1 MSVRLTLF
9 SLLVFFL
16 GCADTTQCVHC
27 KEDDVRKGATTCK
40 HCGKDPY
47 GHSDTLTQK
56 QEASG
61 KRMQDAAEDLS
72 FKGWV
77 FPASK
82 PHADTEPSKKYK
94 ILLVIYYILFILAVV
109 ALLASLDDADA
120 AGVLIL
126 FIVLA
131 CVARYQMNEWVDSE
145 PIEPIASIPTPINPT
160 DPAPLGKQDIEVIQ
174 PLVLTVPFPKSVQFK
189 KPVTNKNKANLNLQ
203 PVSTLKIDYVPSANA
218 QGLATIPA
226 PKVLSAHPVEA
237 KVLPGRKSTDPG
249 DSHKAHTDGINDAD
263 RIGSLGIASLWCQNS
278 YYNDGKYNDNNWKVV
293 RGVLKANAME
303 LDAYTIHPADHNAT
317 DFLASKHALFYRFKD
332 KQDHVIY
339 ELDIIGVKP
348 VAKIAAREVKPNQF
362 VRLGALLCNRYS
374 KPRTFVI
381 VPASISL
388 TTLHTIGEKVAGGMF
403 GKTAMGHHVK
413 LVFSVNDTP
422 YDTQIT
428 YTAGPADWENRYGQN
443 RRFFPVSDAG
453 QAGVIWQAPA
463 NGKLYVSWFAKNFD
477 SIRTTLLP
485 HDEKA
490 ALASATSDGKGT
502 LFYVMIAETSKV
514 PAGTRDV
521 RLYRTDRD
529 GSKHQVKAQ
538 DAKKNDGGGLNV
550 WKFGT
555 AKNMDND
562 SALQYSDGKLGMILA
577 RRMHLSD
584 DGLNHQGAIA
594 VVFDA
599 EKLTVIKNHGQTSG
613 HSFETFLTIAQDSRF
628 LGVDLGDNYPR
639 GVNLHR
645 FDSKK
650 LLSRVVHTYKTK
662 HGEEAKNPAG
672 KIFQPFNQP
681 LARKRLFQ
689 WSNDNNNY
697 TEIGGVVESTEG
709 FAVIF
714 SSENH
719 ELDNAK
725 AVSEHNGPRN
735 LGLVLVRK
743 DFENAAKGKSSG
755 VVTDDLVLSKG
766 DVVTGG
772 YYSFGGEWMPQRTA
786 GVRWLT
792 GYSSKSKNAS
802 RVKVA
807 PHADGE
813 IAVFWEQWSGTS
825 YKNTFGMVINAN
837 GTIAVQPVSLG
848 NKLRLGR
855 RDDPFVHD
863 NKIIHVSGN
872 ETSKTLTL
880 DIFIAP

>member
-1 MSVRLTLF
+1 M
-9 SLLVFFL
+9 
-16 GCADTTQCVHC
+16 D
-27 KEDDVRKGATTCK
+27 
-40 HCGKDPY
+40 
-47 GHSDTLTQK
+47 
-56 QEASG
+56 SG
-61 KRMQDAAEDLS
+61 
-72 FKGWV
+72 
-77 FPASK
+77 
-82 PHADTEPSKKYK
+82 SKKTSK
-94 ILLVIYYILFILAVV
+94 AQRKPKPEQQAPATASQAPQKSKHKTTPSSALEIFASWWHESRVV
-109 ALLASLDDADA
+109 AFFSPARWLLASLG
-120 AGVLIL
+120 AGLFYLAVWHHPEMVEQFPLMGKEVVGTIRIEIIL
-126 FIVLA
+126 FGIILLLIGLFAENNKVRITSVIMLSLFLTVGSGA
-131 CVARYQMNEWVDSE
+131 WRGVVYLKDSE
-145 PIEPIASIPTPINPT
+145 WFASKFDTLVTEHVELRENSNSFPFHEKTIAAKPTETPI
-160 DPAPLGKQDIEVIQ
+160 D
-174 PLVLTVPFPKSVQFK
+174 
-189 KPVTNKNKANLNLQ
+189 Q
-203 PVSTLKIDYVPSANA
+203 PVSTLKIDYMPSANA
-218 QGLATIPA
+218 RGLVAIPA
-226 PKVLSAHPVEA
+226 PKVLSVQPIEA

-249 DSHKAHTDGINDAD
+249 DSHWKSTDGINDED
-263 RIGSLGIASLWCQNS
+263 RIGNLGIASLWCQNS

-303 LDAYTIHPADHNAT
+303 LDTYTIHPADHNAT
-317 DFLASKHALFYRFKD
+317 EWTASKHALFHRFKE
-332 KQDHVIY
+332 KQDYMVY
-339 ELDIIGVKP
+339 ELNELGARPVANVEARKVKP
-348 VAKIAAREVKPNQF
+348 GQF
-362 VRLGALLCNRYS
+362 VRLGTLHCNGFT
-374 KPRTFVI
+374 KPHTFVI
-381 VPASISL
+381 VPASIKLS
-388 TTLHTIGEKVAGGMF
+388 TLHTVGEKVTGGMF
-403 GKTAMGHHVK
+403 GKTPMGHHVK
-413 LVFSVNDTP
+413 LVFTVNDTP
-422 YDTQIT
+422 YDTQMT
-428 YTAGPADWENRYGQN
+428 YTAGPADRDNRYGQN
-443 RRFFPVSDAG
+443 RRFFPVSDAD

-477 SIRTTLLP
+477 SIKTALLP

-502 LFYVMIAETSKV
+502 LYYVMIGETSKV

-521 RLYRTDRD
+521 RLYRTNRD

-538 DAKKNDGGGLNV
+538 DAKKTNGGGLNV

-672 KIFQPFNQP
+672 KIFPPFNQP

-697 TEIGGVVESTEG
+697 TEIGGVVESTKG
-709 FAVIF
+709 FAVVF

-719 ELDNAK
+719 KLDNAK

-743 DFENAAKGKSSG
+743 DFENAAKGESSG
-755 VVTDDLVLSKG
+755 VITDDLVLSKG

-772 YYSFGGEWMPQRTA
+772 YYSFRGKWMPQRTA
-786 GVRWLT
+786 GVHWLT
-792 GYSSKSKNAS
+792 DYSSKGENAS

-807 PHADGE
+807 PRADGK

-825 YKNTFGMVINAN
+825 YKNTFGMVINAD
-837 GTIAVQPVSLG
+837 GTIAVQPVPL
-848 NKLRLGR
+848 KLRLGR

-863 NKIIHVSGN
+863 DKIIHVSGN

-880 DIFIAP
+880 DTFITP